1 MIARALELFTTQLLE
16 KAGQLARGKGAKTLC
31 RDHIVSVI
39 QADTKLDFLLP
50 LAQPGAGGE
59 KNETRTNK
67 SSGKKTKSSSGTG
80 GKRKDERKMAV
91 EQVRKKINLK
101 SSGEI
106 SSNPVFKLTAIAEEK
121 KYSDFSIMNL
131 LESGKQNEKI
141 IAVVAVDEDY
151 DNL

>member
-16 KAGQLARGKGAKTLC
+16 RAGQLASGKGAKTLC

-50 LAQPGAGGE
+50 LAQPGGE
-59 KNETRTNK
+59 KNETRTNT
-67 SSGKKTKSSSGTG
+67 SSGKKMKSSSGTG
-80 GKRKDERKMAV
+80 GKDERKMAV
-91 EQVRKKINLK
+91 EQVRKKIELK

-121 KYSDFSIMNL
+121 KYSDFSITNL

-141 IAVVAVDEDY
+141 TAVVAVDEDY
-151 DNL
+151 DDL